1 MLRDIDE
8 IRDKYIA
15 KYIYEFINLDLWKG
29 KVDKESL
36 AKILK
41 LRFCEAIDE
50 AVNDLWESG
59 AFDTEEDS

>member
-8 IRDKYIA
+8 IRDEYIA

-29 KVDKESL
+29 KTDKESL
-36 AKILK
+36 AKTLK
-41 LRFCEAIDE
+41 LRFDKAIDE

-59 AFDTEEDS
+59 AFDMEEDN

>member
-8 IRDKYIA
+8 IRDEYIA

-59 AFDTEEDS
+59 AFDMEEDN